1 MLQVAHPLCPR
12 SSMDAALLKASRRAA
27 QGIVTSTANL
37 WAEQD
42 TATAHKISPASPASP
57 ASHASHASQ
66 LLVLTETGEV
76 PWHLHMWQARAAR
89 QIHIGTTPK
98 GAERARARASP
109 VWRAGIHA
117 VPGLHEA
124 PAGAL
129 AVAVPWFQR
138 QFELDSV
145 SLEVGP
151 TLLSPVLRTQHLA
164 ACALPL
170 QWLAVSVLEP
180 SQLLDHEVIGHPLC
194 SVATLEVGWQWMHRA
209 RQRTPEGVWVSRVG
223 CRLA

>member
-12 SSMDAALLKASRRAA
+12 SSLDAALLEATRRAA
-27 QGIVTSTANL
+27 RGIVTSTANL

-42 TATAHKISPASPASP
+42 AATAHTISPASF
-57 ASHASHASQ
+57 ASQ

-76 PWHLHMWQARAAR
+76 PWHLRMWQAPAAR
-89 QIHIGTTPK
+89 QIHIGTTSK
-98 GAERARARASP
+98 GTERARARASP
-109 VWRAGIHA
+109 AWRAGIHA

-129 AVAVPWFQR
+129 AAAVPWFQR

-151 TLLSPVLRTQHLA
+151 TLLAPVLRTQHLA

-180 SQLLDHEVIGHPLC
+180 SQPLDHDVIGHPLC
-194 SVATLEVGWQWMHRA
+194 SVATLEVGWQWMYRA
-209 RQRTPEGVWVSRVG
+209 RQRTSEGVWVSRVG